1 MGSASTILLRVMWE
15 GKRRER
21 VNLSNLLLFKYE
33 KHRAG
38 WIWLGW
44 FTGST
49 GFRLVA
55 GGNFEAVVQV
65 PRTFILIQV
74 LAKLDGITG
83 VSFCSPMVDLFPS
96 SHPQL

>member
-1 MGSASTILLRVMWE
+1 MWE

-33 KHRAG
+33 NTGQAG
-38 WIWLGW
+38 FGW
-44 FTGST
+44 AGLNGST

-83 VSFCSPMVDLFPS
+83 VCFLQSYG
-96 SHPQL
+96 